1 MQNEKKA
8 YETPVITLV
17 KFDASD
23 RITASGT
30 CTTANYSEAY
40 LAWACKD

>member
-23 RITASGT
+23 RITASNCSGLQG
-30 CTTANYSEAY
+30 AGVHN
-40 LAWACKD
+40 WCKEF

>member
-23 RITASGT
+23 RITASACQPYST
-30 CTTANYSEAY
+30 NYGMLTDPDC
-40 LAWACKD
+40 LA